1 MSNVSKFIDSGLL
14 EVYVLGQA
22 TPEEAAEVERMATFH
37 NEVREEIEAISIA
50 LEHYAE
56 AHAVQPDPTIRPMLM
71 ATIDYMERMK
81 SGEAPA
87 FPPRLHARSTAL
99 DYAQWL
105 DRKDLQLDQPIDEV
119 LIHIIGYTP
128 ELQTA
133 IVWMKDGAPAETH
146 TNELE
151 SFLVIEGTCN
161 IIIGDEVTGYGPGD
175 IVRIPLHKSH
185 IIEVTSSIPCKVV
198 LERAAA

>member
-1 MSNVSKFIDSGLL
+1 MSNVSEFIESGLL
-14 EVYVLGQA
+14 EVYVLGKA
-22 TPEEAAEVERMATFH
+22 TPEEEAEVERMATFY

-56 AHAVQPDPTIRPMLM
+56 AHAVQPDSTIRPMLM

-81 SGEAPA
+81 SGETPA
-87 FPPRLHARSTAL
+87 FPPRLNAQSTAL

-119 LIHIIGYTP
+119 LIRIIGYTP

-161 IIIGDEVTGYGPGD
+161 IIIGDDVTGYGPGD

>member
-1 MSNVSKFIDSGLL
+1 
-14 EVYVLGQA
+14 
-22 TPEEAAEVERMATFH
+22 MATFH

-50 LEHYAE
+50 LEQYAE
-56 AHAVQPDPTIRPMLM
+56 ANAIEPDPTIRPMLM

-81 SGEAPA
+81 SGEAPS
-87 FPPRLHARSTAL
+87 FPPRLTANSTVQ

-105 DRKDLQLDQPIDEV
+105 NREDLQLDQPIDDV
-119 LIHIIGYTP
+119 LIRIIGYTP

-146 TNELE
+146 TTELE
-151 SFLVIEGTCN
+151 SFLVVEGTCN
-161 IIIGDEVTGYGPGD
+161 ILVGEDVTSYGPGD
-175 IVRIPLHKSH
+175 VVRIPLHKSH
-185 IIEVTSSIPCKVV
+185 IIQVTSSIPCKVV